1 MKSFL
6 PLLSLAVVFAS
17 CSTAYKSGQTPDDV
31 YFSPERPKEEYVRVQ
46 KEEDRRYR
54 GQDYYSYEDDRY
66 LRMKV
71 RDRYRWSYL
80 DDYYRD
86 PYAYNYFGNYYS
98 SNYYYYNGYLNPRTY
113 WNCNYNPYAP
123 SVVVVNPKAPVYN
136 RPRMYNLHVFDDPR
150 DDANPKVPG
159 TRSRDYYTPRQQST
173 NTNRDLGNSLRNV
186 FGSSESS
193 SPSRSSSSSSS
204 STNSSSNSGSKSSS
218 GSNSGGN
225 APVRRF

>member
-31 YFSPERPKEEYVRVQ
+31 YFSPERPKYEYARVE
-46 KEEDRRYR
+46 KDNDRQYR

-86 PYAYNYFGNYYS
+86 PYAYNYYGSNYYN
-98 SNYYYYNGYLNPRTY
+98 SNYYYYGYTNPRTY
-113 WNCNYNPYAP
+113 WNCYYNPYAP
-123 SVVVVNPKAPVYN
+123 AVVVVNPKAPVYN
-136 RPRMYNLHVFDDPR
+136 KPRTYNLHVFDNPGNNP
-150 DDANPKVPG
+150 NPKAPS
-159 TRSRDYYTPRQQST
+159 TRSRDYYKPQQQSS
-173 NTNRDLGNSLRNV
+173 TNRDLGNSLRNV

-193 SPSRSSSSSSS
+193 SPSRSSSSNS
-204 STNSSSNSGSKSSS
+204 STNSSSNSGSKSSGS
-218 GSNSGGN
+218 SNSGGN